1 MAALTCPRVRMCAH
15 GAMEWRP
22 NRSVFSRL
30 APSVPGI
37 GMEIH
42 PNLDL
47 DEAFTE
53 DEYQFMLENHSPEN
67 MSMSDS
73 EVMNVLVVE
82 H

>member
-1 MAALTCPRVRMCAH
+1 
-15 GAMEWRP
+15 
-22 NRSVFSRL
+22 
-30 APSVPGI
+30 
-37 GMEIH
+37 MEIH